1 MPPKKKPVKKPVKKM
16 KQKQSVKQSVR
27 VNVQSSGGSGGGG
40 SSGPVPMQFRD
51 TSGENQRLFSLV
63 EQIAR
68 IRNPAQVAAPAP
80 VEVPYQVPVPLEQPM
95 KYEPQNDFET
105 VNGVFN
111 RPIYY
116 DEPMKLGPESGGED
130 IPVRQRQPRSE
141 AEKQRRREMDA
152 ARKFA
157 REEELRAR
165 ILRETQT
172 PVAVEVE
179 PRRIFYDWQN
189 GRLGK
194 SSLVGLHIFQ
204 KLNRAVAHCSRCI
217 CELFQFHIC
226 ELAGSINMPKHASS
240 DFFIKHRV

>member
-1 MPPKKKPVKKPVKKM
+1 MGYLIMPPKKKPVKKSVKKM

-80 VEVPYQVPVPLEQPM
+80 ERIAVEVPVPLEQPM

-105 VNGVFN
+105 VSGVFN

-130 IPVRQRQPRSE
+130 IPVRQRAPRSE
-141 AEKQRRREMDA
+141 AEKQRRRELDA
-152 ARKFA
+152 ARKIA

-165 ILRETQT
+165 ILRESQT
-172 PVAVEVE
+172 PVAVEVSAVE
-179 PRRIFYDWQN
+179 SESFIPGAKMGGSASRR
-189 GRLGK
+189 
-194 SSLVGLHIFQ
+194 
-204 KLNRAVAHCSRCI
+204 
-217 CELFQFHIC
+217 
-226 ELAGSINMPKHASS
+226 
-240 DFFIKHRV
+240 